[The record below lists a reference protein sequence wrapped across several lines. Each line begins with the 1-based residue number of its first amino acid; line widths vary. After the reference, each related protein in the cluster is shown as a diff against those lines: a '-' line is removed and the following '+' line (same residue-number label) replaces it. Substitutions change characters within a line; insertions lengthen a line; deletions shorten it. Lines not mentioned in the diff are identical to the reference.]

1 MNKKVLVSI
10 LAMTSASTM
19 TAWANANVKE
29 LKNGSLLD
37 WGIKDSEGTNLTL
50 ADGVITS
57 PDGTAISQKINLAPG
72 TYKFKYDDGT
82 RNVTVKINGQE
93 IADNNEFTV
102 EGDAE
107 QEITIELSATEEGK
121 EFVVG
126 NPELTLLYDFN
137 AARLVL
143 EGQLRDAINKI
154 VEGDDE
160 ATELS
165 NKASEIANRL
175 KLLVDNTEGAY
186 QAYVDN
192 QMWKGTAGCKF
203 ASEIEAVDKKAD
215 AQGANMSAYQTAL
228 DSIQAQQ
235 KALDAVNATLESY
248 KELTNGT
255 YDYTTGITTGM
266 PETIQGQIDNY
277 KKTADEAHKAGNAAS
292 VLTAESNKAFTD
304 AASEAI
310 EEFKGLVKDAPANH
324 EAYLYIKERVAALKA
339 QEEKALQEIY
349 KALTDTLDVYE
360 DSRKEAQNELN
371 AILVQVVQIEN
382 QNGTEDN
389 HQGSKVLRDNNE
401 VALGTSE
408 VKGSFAWQIDS
419 IQSKWTDNAAAWKA
433 AYADAKKKVA
443 NKQEALNDWLKI
455 QAIQDKH
462 KDATDAIQ
470 ELITALSEK
479 IEKDYAEHTI
489 VKNAYK
495 TQLNDIQKALDKLD
509 TDAADDI
516 ANYNAYQA
524 LQSKIDDA
532 QKHLDKAKEDVDSL
546 TSGVE
551 GIEYSTTGKYET
563 TKGTLDQALQSIK
576 DQIEK
581 DFTEE
586 TCAGKTYDFDGF
598 KTDVDE
604 FVSDAKTARDNYVK
618 IQQSLTDFGAQMI
631 ELNDTV
637 TIKDV
642 VISGT
647 NPEETYGQR
656 IKDLQDKIDNIDS
669 TFVAAKLKTD
679 SVYNKD
685 LSTIAGTLSTV
696 STDLANF
703 KKLVKENYGN
713 DKEAYENELTKQA
726 IETIISE
733 SNKVIAK
740 AEADLGEIVLEGI
753 LNKDDVDSEETKG
766 LSSRKTD
773 LENQIKEQKTIVN
786 KDYSNVENKSEV
798 YERLYNA
805 KVKIDSIKID
815 IEQLQ
820 KDVEESKKGFQA
832 NEKKYTTL
840 NGYLTNLSDSIQK
853 VRDDY
858 DDENRKEEF
867 EGEPGGIVTKLKAS
881 YDKLKDD
888 IVESYNKQTVV
899 EDSKDIVPEEGETKP
914 GFDSRIQSLT
924 NAISDAQVLAKACAE
939 NRAAYDDTEVYRK
952 SLKISTAISN
962 ARKAIKYN
970 ENWGTYEGARA
981 YYKGLLSGYVKDN
994 TQLTDSI
1001 WTVYEEERASAKKQ
1015 KAFEES
1021 LYALLV
1027 NVNAVPGLVTNN
1039 NQGYNEMCGTHAAI
1053 LKTWTEAYA
1062 FITANDESSKQEE
1075 YLDSLTAIKSDL
1087 TMAKASIEEHF
1098 NGGLY
1103 GPAESV
1109 ELSADRSKLQEI
1121 STRLTKVQTG
1131 QEEGYKAL
1139 IDADNLNRHNEFLDT
1154 LTATRTYW
1162 RQSVEIVEQYKSLKN
1177 EELRAVAGDAAT
1189 TASTEMNKILSELN
1203 TIQTKELAEY
1213 TKILET
1219 EEADLFDKTESFK
1232 GEVTKQYNKIADAM
1246 KALDDDVYKAAQ
1258 DLLGDKLEIAK
1269 QACTAAHGAIVGITE
1284 EDSTQQAEVLE
1295 AATDYWKAKGY
1306 VDEATEANGKGK
1318 DFALKVESCLA
1329 NLAEV
1334 DRLLASAKEQA
1345 ADKEWEL
1352 YYGKARSKKTAEENA
1367 LNDTLI
1373 LTKEARADYLQKYA
1387 DAWTENGVNMFIN
1400 LNDSAQVD
1408 DFFSKI
1414 TELKGSLNRYAS
1426 AATVV
1431 YNAAKAESDKNI
1443 ENEKA
1448 YAEKSKSITVLE
1460 NQLDSAVAYAERYAS
1475 FYLESVQRS
1484 ISDCQAKIATAK
1496 SELEKAYKN
1505 AVSQDYDL
1513 KEKEKEISGAITKL
1527 YVDVNTAEQTWLN
1540 TQAVDLDG
1548 QYNNAYKVDSVA
1560 TQALEDDKKRLQ
1572 NEIPAYT
1579 WADEDG
1585 TPTKEN
1591 DTIQS
1596 DLLKFESEIATL
1608 RSQLLEISAPGN
1620 EAAIIESLNGQL
1632 NDVRTSYEKKHG
1644 LLEEKDLTNKEGD
1657 LEERGFTKEEIN
1669 AIKDLDVVGNTIA
1682 EIQNKIDACEAEDG
1696 KILLNQTAIEQAIG
1710 KVKSE
1715 MEGLT
1720 GKIDELVAKYDAN
1733 EAAYAKLSA
1742 KIAEDKAKLLE
1753 AEDDIKALT
1762 TIDRVQAD
1770 LDINGIDTLINKEDS
1785 VLKVNY
1791 EKTALTAES
1800 TVTDFSKKIA
1810 GLLKQYTYQENSNL
1824 IDSLQSKIT
1833 KASTTLSPA
1842 SNVMNKEDLLIKIDS
1857 LATSA
1862 QNLSNYNVDAEDGK
1876 VKCDIDGNKTEK
1888 TVDYVDE
1895 ASPAIGAK
1903 LNELKETLAALEKTI
1918 GEYTYVVGDADGDG
1932 NVQVTDYMTVMKLVL
1947 GTESVKEGTVN
1958 FLRADA
1964 NGDGKINNGDLVAVV
1979 NKILGIRT
1987 VDALEQVLAT
1997 NSMESVGEVKMAAV
2011 EGVAS
2016 KKIAIQLSS
2025 TNKYAACQMDVNIPA
2040 GVTVTSSSIEG
2051 LQNHS
2056 LYSAEQTDGT
2066 LRLVVS
2072 SLENAVMDTEGNA
2085 TIYLE
2090 VEGNNA
2096 EAITVSNVT
2105 AADVAGATYNIV
2117 DKGEAT
2123 GINGVVSNA
2132 NSASLKQ
2139 RIYSVGG
2146 QMMDGVKKGI
2156 NIIMNSDGTARKVL
2170 KK

>member
-1 MNKKVLVSI
+1 MDKKVLVSI

-19 TAWANANVKE
+19 TAWADANVKE
-29 LKNGSLLD
+29 LKNDSLQN
-37 WGIKDSEGTNLTL
+37 WGVNSEDTKLTL
-50 ADGVITS
+50 VDGVITS
-57 PDGTAISQKINLAPG
+57 PDGTPISQKISLAPG
-72 TYKFKYDDGT
+72 TYKFNYVAT
-82 RNVTVKINGQE
+82 STYNVTIKVDDKEVSENL
-93 IADNNEFTV
+93 EFTV
-102 EGDAE
+102 EGDVVKE
-107 QEITIELSATEEGK
+107 VEIVMSATGEG
-121 EFVVG
+121 EFKVG
-126 NPELTLLYDFN
+126 NPTLTLVYEFN
-137 AARLVL
+137 TNRKVL

-154 VEGDDE
+154 VEGDDK
-160 ATELS
+160 ASELS

-175 KLLVDNTEGAY
+175 KSLKDGDDGAY
-186 QAYVDN
+186 QAYLAYE
-192 QMWKGTAGCKF
+192 MWKGTVGCKF
-203 ASEIEAVDKKAD
+203 AADIKAVDEA
-215 AQGANMSAYQTAL
+215 AAHQGANMSAYQTAL
-228 DSIQAQQ
+228 DSIQTQQ
-235 KALDAVNATLESY
+235 KALDAVNKTLESY

-255 YDYTTGITTGM
+255 YDYTTGITTGK
-266 PETIQGQIDNY
+266 PEAIQDQIDNY
-277 KKTADEAHKAGNAAS
+277 KKKADEAHKAGNAAS
-292 VLTAESNKAFTD
+292 VLTTESNKAFTD
-304 AASEAI
+304 AVSKAI
-310 EEFKGLVKDAPANH
+310 GEFQGLVESAPKNH
-324 EAYLYIKERVAALKA
+324 KAYKYIEERVAALKA

-349 KALTDTLDVYE
+349 KALTDTIDVYE

-382 QNGTEDN
+382 NNGTEKN
-389 HQGSKVLRDNNE
+389 HQGSLKLQEENE

-419 IQSKWTDNAAAWKA
+419 IQSRWTENADAWKA

-443 NKQEALNDWLKI
+443 AKQDSLTAKL
-455 QAIQDKH
+455 AIP
-462 KDATDAIQ
+462 AIQ
-470 ELITALSEK
+470 EKHQEATDSIQALINDLSAL

-495 TQLNDIQKALDKLD
+495 TQLNDIQKALNQLDK
-509 TDAADDI
+509 DAAADI

-524 LQSKIDDA
+524 LKSDLDDA
-532 QKHLDKAKEDVDSL
+532 QKYLDKAKEDVDSL

-551 GIEYSTTGKYET
+551 GIEYSTTGKYEK
-563 TKGTLDQALQSIK
+563 TKGDLGEALQKIEDDIK
-576 DQIEK
+576 K
-581 DFTEE
+581 DSTNVA
-586 TCAGKTYDFDGF
+586 CDINKDYGF
-598 KTDVDE
+598 GGFYAKVDK
-604 FVSDAKTARDNYVK
+604 FVGDAETARDNYVE
-618 IQQSLTDFGAQMI
+618 IQKNLTQFDEQM
-631 ELNDTV
+631 EALDSTV

-647 NPEETYGQR
+647 DSKTTYGQR
-656 IKDLQDKIDNIDS
+656 IKELQAEINDIKS
-669 TFVAAKLKTD
+669 AFTEAAKSKTD
-679 SVYNKD
+679 GDYNSA
-685 LSTIAGTLSTV
+685 LSTIAEKVPSV
-696 STDLANF
+696 STNLNEF
-703 KKLVKENYGN
+703 NSLVKENYSK
-713 DKEAYENELTKQA
+713 DKKAYEDALTDKA
-726 IETIISE
+726 ITTIIRE
-733 SNKVIAK
+733 SNKVIA
-740 AEADLGEIVLEGI
+740 EANTLLGEIVLEGI

-832 NEKKYTTL
+832 NEKTYTTL
-840 NGYLTNLSDSIQK
+840 TGSLEDLSATIQE
-853 VRDDY
+853 VRKSY
-858 DDENRKEEF
+858 ADENRKNEF
-867 EGEPGGIVTKLKAS
+867 EGEPNGIVTKLKTS
-881 YDKLKDD
+881 LDKLEADIEKSHDD
-888 IVESYNKQTVV
+888 QTLVDDC
-899 EDSKDIVPEEGETKP
+899 EDTVTEKGDTIQ
-914 GFDSRIQSLT
+914 GFDSRISTLEDEIAAAHT
-924 NAISDAQVLAKACAE
+924 LAVACAA
-939 NRAAYDDTEVYRK
+939 NRAAYDSTEVHRKKLNISYAISTVKKEIDWKGDWGTHSGAQKYYQTLLNGYSTENKQITGEITTAYDERK
-952 SLKISTAISN
+952 SVEK
-962 ARKAIKYN
+962 KDGFIK
-970 ENWGTYEGARA
+970 
-981 YYKGLLSGYVKDN
+981 
-994 TQLTDSI
+994 
-1001 WTVYEEERASAKKQ
+1001 
-1015 KAFEES
+1015 S
-1021 LYALLV
+1021 LDALLE
-1027 NVNAVPGLVTNN
+1027 NINAVPGLVTNN

-1131 QEEGYKAL
+1131 QKEGYKAL

-1177 EELRAVAGDAAT
+1177 EELRAVAGNAAT
-1189 TASTEMNKILSELN
+1189 IASTELNKILSALNNIQSEEL
-1203 TIQTKELAEY
+1203 TKYNEIVASEA
-1213 TKILET
+1213 
-1219 EEADLFDKTESFK
+1219 ADLFDKEGDFVDSV
-1232 GEVTKQYNKIADAM
+1232 GVQYEGISDAM
-1246 KALDDDVYKAAQ
+1246 TLLDGDVYDAAQKLLGTKLDEASLACDEALDSIKF
-1258 DLLGDKLEIAK
+1258 
-1269 QACTAAHGAIVGITE
+1269 IT
-1284 EDSTQQAEVLE
+1284 EDSTQTAVLD
-1295 AATDYWKAKGY
+1295 AAKDYWKAKRY
-1306 VDEATEANGKGK
+1306 VDEATEANGEGK

-1334 DRLLASAKEQA
+1334 DSLLASAKEQA

-1352 YYGKARSKKTAEENA
+1352 YYGKASKQKLAEEDS
-1367 LNDTLI
+1367 LKYTFK
-1373 LTKEARADYLQKYA
+1373 LTDERRADYLKAYEN
-1387 DAWTENGVNMFIN
+1387 AWKKDSVDMFID
-1400 LNDSAQVD
+1400 LNKQAQGD
-1408 DFFSKI
+1408 DFFCKI
-1414 TELKGSLNRYAS
+1414 TELKRSLDGYAS
-1426 AATVV
+1426 EANKV
-1431 YNAAKAESDKNI
+1431 YNAAKAESDNNI
-1443 ENEKA
+1443 ANNKA
-1448 YAEKSKSITVLE
+1448 YKEKLRIIEGLE

-1475 FYLESVQRS
+1475 FYLASVQGD
-1484 ISDCQAKIATAK
+1484 ISDCQAMIDNAK
-1496 SELEKAYKN
+1496 SGLEEAYNKAG
-1505 AVSQDYDL
+1505 SQDYDL
-1513 KEKEKEISGAITKL
+1513 KEKEISGAIDNL
-1527 YVDVNTAEQTWLN
+1527 YVKVNTAEKIWLT

-1560 TQALEDDKKRLQ
+1560 TQALEVDKKRLQ
-1572 NEIPAYT
+1572 NDIPAYT
-1579 WADEDG
+1579 WADNDG
-1585 TPTKEN
+1585 IPTKEN

-1596 DLLKFESEIATL
+1596 DLLKFEFDIAKL

-1632 NDVRTSYEKKHG
+1632 DDVRTSYEKKQG
-1644 LLEEKDLTNKEGD
+1644 LLEEKGLTNKEGD
-1657 LEERGFTKEEIN
+1657 LEERGFTEEEIN

-1682 EIQNKIDACEAEDG
+1682 EIQNKIDACEVEDG

-1733 EAAYAKLSA
+1733 EEAYAKLSA
-1742 KIAEDKAKLLE
+1742 KIAEDEAELLD

-1762 TIDRVQAD
+1762 TIDKDEADSKITEIKTEIDSVKSD
-1770 LDINGIDTLINKEDS
+1770 LDES
-1785 VLKVNY
+1785 Y

-1800 TVTDFSKKIA
+1800 TVKDFSDKIA
-1810 GLLKQYTYQENSNL
+1810 ELLKDYTYQENSNL

-1842 SNVMNKEDLLIKIDS
+1842 SNVMDKQDLLIKIDS

-1862 QNLSNYNVDAEDGK
+1862 QNLSKYNSDAYES
-1876 VKCDIDGNKTEK
+1876 E
-1888 TVDYVDE
+1888 VDYVGT
-1895 ASPAIGAK
+1895 ASPEINAK

-1918 GEYTYVVGDADGDG
+1918 GEYTYVVGDADADG

-1947 GTESVKEGTVN
+1947 GTESVEEGTVN

-2016 KKIAIQLSS
+2016 KKIAIQLCS

-2132 NSASLKQ
+2132 NSGSLKQ